1 MGEYCLKTSLHL
13 FGSNNTLDS
22 FSILLD
28 ILFYPYECF
37 LFYTPRGVKV
47 PVWGKSFIILG
58 KTIISQL
65 HIFSRSIRLIFIYET
80 YVGDSHR

>member
-13 FGSNNTLDS
+13 FDSNNTLDS

-37 LFYTPRGVKV
+37 LFYTHGGVKD
-47 PVWGKSFIILG
+47 PVWGKVLLFLG
-58 KTIISQL
+58 KTNSLFYIYFSIS
-65 HIFSRSIRLIFIYET
+65 SISMNL
-80 YVGDSHR
+80 

>member
-13 FGSNNTLDS
+13 FDSNNTLDS

-37 LFYTPRGVKV
+37 FILHTWGSERPSVGEKFYY
-47 PVWGKSFIILG
+47 F
-58 KTIISQL
+58 
-65 HIFSRSIRLIFIYET
+65 
-80 YVGDSHR
+80 